1 MQKQPEIA
9 VRLYENAKYG
19 TTYAKGLYHSAVFNA
34 SADILSP
41 SVKYLLDF
49 YTMDRWQH
57 TARSDEQMEILNTA
71 REELSN
77 ADALYSWIARYDCQ
91 AKTKTWVY
99 GLACLDLHTKQ
110 LKLVIEDKD
119 IGLYEG
125 WLLTA
130 KACRTVYG
138 KKAPTLLA
146 TNADLAMH

>member
-1 MQKQPEIA
+1 MQKQAEIA

-19 TTYAKGLYHSAVFNA
+19 NTYAKGLYHSAVFNA
-34 SADILSP
+34 SADIFSP

-57 TARSDEQMEILNTA
+57 TARSDEQMEILNMS
-71 REELSN
+71 REELAC
-77 ADALYSWIARYDCQ
+77 ADALYSWIIRYDCQ
-91 AKTKTWVY
+91 AKTKTWVH
-99 GLACLDLHTKQ
+99 GVARLDLHTKQ
-110 LKLVIEDKD
+110 LKVVIDDHD

-130 KACRTVYG
+130 KPCRAVSG
-138 KKAPTLLA
+138 KRTPALLA